1 MTTKSVTMPVTG
13 MSLVSCAHNIE
24 RTVGKLPG
32 VGEVNVNFAAEQAVI
47 SFDSEQLDIQ
57 NLVAGIKGGE
67 YNGRTNRNSSS
78 FFRQWNGGSGH
89 RSQKRLR
96 WVRAL
101 ARVPVVSDQRQDGCH
116 GAESRRRRAG

>member
-47 SFDSEQLDIQ
+47 SFDSGQVDVKKLID
-57 NLVAGIKGGE
+57 GIKGGN
-67 YNGRTNRNSSS
+67 YNGRTNGNSSPYS
-78 FFRQWNGGSGH
+78 RQWNGGSGY
-89 RSQKRLR
+89 RPQKRLR
-96 WVRAL
+96 RVRKI
-101 ARVPVVSDQRQDGCH
+101 ARVPVVFDQLQNGLN
-116 GAESRRRRAG
+116 GAKPRRRRAG